1 MIRDWDELSEEWQET
16 TDALQTESY
25 PTGPFSGSQSA
36 EDASDDGNADSS
48 TVRVIGDQQ
57 RHSGISANSRPWER
71 SQLKDM
77 FSPLSLERL
86 FKAPVGSRPDS
97 TPPKGM
103 ASRYNAVS
111 ERWADQ
117 ALSDTAHSVAMMHE
131 EANALHRPEEKG
143 YPSEE
148 PLVHWD
154 HQIPAHAFAE
164 LSLFVDPDVHPK
176 TQLADL
182 TGLDV
187 SASRIEGNQD
197 ISLSLGERSY
207 RDRGG
212 GPSSEGTPKKHRQ
225 HAQYWGNGSIGVP
238 RGPQVPKRTEWPEA
252 HKKLMLPRNNL
263 GADNDDPPRRPSTGR
278 DTTLSNTSW
287 PDGADL
293 FQVDYDTKTRS
304 YLEALVDELRSSK
317 QQPQNQGRND
327 GGDTGIDLTQN
338 TSANIELRPIAST
351 THDLIPS
358 HDSQL
363 EPSITHLNHKSY
375 TVNNAPYY
383 SDEDEANEP
392 IDIPPSAEP
401 ASADDC
407 PRNVSMPADLQSYPS
422 DIDFLEDVFE
432 NSIRASRSRGPAQA
446 FAGSVEIHGQR
457 GNHSGSPN
465 KSSTKSESGRS
476 SQSKILTIRNLSS
489 AKNKSSVILSHL
501 GASSQMRF
509 NEDKQ
514 RWEEND
520 DLMEEI
526 PHSVAEGTA
535 QASAARQEPAE
546 QCITGT
552 GPVPAN
558 LEQEAQYMY
567 GSPDSGDIRSVAG
580 CSDATVQGTETQP
593 EIATT
598 LSRQP
603 GDQLQRELHEE
614 LPQIRSPT
622 SVRSQRM
629 VLEDLHTP
637 AVTRTGSRFQ
647 SNPERKEEPGEPGTS
662 GGMLPN
668 LAKALKLQA
677 DWMTMTHL
685 DLSRYGIGSVHSLKR
700 HAPQVRTLK
709 VNDNKLPYLNGV
721 PETVAV
727 LHAQNNLLSN
737 ITTFAHL
744 PALQFLDISGN
755 MVEDLSGLTCLPNLR
770 ELHAANNRIRHCAH
784 LIYMPR
790 LVRANLRG
798 NNIARIELKF
808 HGPYRLEYL
817 DLSCNDIDNVTGIER
832 LVCLRELILDQN
844 RLGSLNLRGELSNM
858 EVLSLNDNELQ
869 TFDGRHWPNLRRLSL
884 DRNRIQHF
892 SHEKYLSHLQNLSI
906 ERQSVPVLMIKFSHL
921 RRLTDLRISGNSFR
935 DLRALRHNIRLQFLE
950 AQATGISHIPEDF
963 ARNLRELAHL
973 NLSDNEITEIQT
985 VRHLKSL
992 RSLIMTGNA
1001 IEDFAMISEAL
1012 KGLTRVEVLDFR
1024 HNPVTA
1030 RFYAQRTTPLDE
1042 SQWLTSDEL
1051 FRKQLNDADF
1061 VRRTCYRSS
1070 LISILRGSLRSLD
1083 NIATGEPDKK
1093 VAKYQMSRLKS
1104 SLRRSMS
1111 SVTMGD

>member
-1 MIRDWDELSEEWQET
+1 MIRDWDELSEEWQEA
-16 TDALQTESY
+16 TDALPAETY
-25 PTGPFSGSQSA
+25 PTGPFSGSQNA
-36 EDASDDGNADSS
+36 EDTPGDGHAKLS
-48 TVRVIGDQQ
+48 TVRVFGDQQ
-57 RHSGISANSRPWER
+57 KHSGISANSRPWER

-86 FKAPVGSRPDS
+86 FKAPVGSLPDS
-97 TPPKGM
+97 TPSKGM
-103 ASRYNAVS
+103 ASLHEAVS

-117 ALSDTAHSVAMMHE
+117 SFSEPTHSIAIMQE
-131 EANALHRPEEKG
+131 ETNGLHIPEEKR
-143 YPSEE
+143 YPLKE

-212 GPSSEGTPKKHRQ
+212 APSSEGTPKKHHQ
-225 HAQYWGNGSIGVP
+225 HVAYWGNGSIRVSQVS
-238 RGPQVPKRTEWPEA
+238 QVPKRTEWPEA
-252 HKKLMLPRNNL
+252 HKKAMLPRNSL
-263 GADNDDPPRRPSTGR
+263 GDHSDDPPRRPSTGR

-304 YLEALVDELRSSK
+304 YLDALVDELRSSK
-317 QQPQNQGRND
+317 QQPQNQRRHD
-327 GGDTGIDLTQN
+327 GGDAGTNQT
-338 TSANIELRPIAST
+338 TSANIQVRPIAST
-351 THDLIPS
+351 THYLIPS

-363 EPSITHLNHKSY
+363 EPSVSTHLNHKSY
-375 TVNNAPYY
+375 TVNNAPYH
-383 SDEDEANEP
+383 SDEGETNET

-401 ASADDC
+401 ASANDC

-432 NSIRASRSRGPAQA
+432 NSIRNSHSRGTAQNSA
-446 FAGSVEIHGQR
+446 ASVEIDEQT
-457 GNHSGSPN
+457 GNHSSSPN

-476 SQSKILTIRNLSS
+476 SQSKILTIRNLNS

-520 DLMEEI
+520 GLMEEI
-526 PHSVAEGTA
+526 PRSVAEGTP
-535 QASAARQEPAE
+535 QASVAQQEPAE
-546 QCITGT
+546 QCVTGT
-552 GPVPAN
+552 GPLPAN
-558 LEQEAQYMY
+558 FEQEAQYLY
-567 GSPDSGDIRSVAG
+567 GSPDSGDIRSLAG

-603 GDQLQRELHEE
+603 GDRLQREPHEE
-614 LPQIRSPT
+614 LHRIRSPT

-629 VLEDLHTP
+629 VLDDLHTP
-637 AVTRTGSRFQ
+637 AETGRTEPVVLWMRQPKLFTDVGVFLEGSRFQ
-647 SNPERKEEPGEPGTS
+647 SDPERREESGEPDAS
-662 GGMLPN
+662 NGMLPN

-721 PETVAV
+721 PDTVAV

-755 MVEDLSGLTCLPNLR
+755 MVDDLSGLTCLPNLR
-770 ELHAANNRIRHCAH
+770 ELHAYERIFVGTKSLELTLNPMGRKFQHV
-784 LIYMPR
+784 IR
-790 LVRANLRG
+790 LQDS
-798 NNIARIELKF
+798 I
-808 HGPYRLEYL
+808 
-817 DLSCNDIDNVTGIER
+817 SGIER

-844 RLGSLNLRGELSNM
+844 KLGSLTLRGELSNM

-892 SHEKYLSHLQNLSI
+892 SHEKYLSHLQSLSI

-921 RRLTDLRISGNSFR
+921 RRLTDLRISGNSFQ

-963 ARNLRELAHL
+963 ARNLRDLAHL
-973 NLSDNEITEIQT
+973 NLSDNEISEIQT

-992 RSLIMTGNA
+992 RSLIMTGNV